1 MDRKTLEHIFEP
13 FFTTKETGKGTGLGL
28 ATVYGIVKQ
37 NNGFINVYSE
47 PDHGTIFKIFLPRSK
62 QRVAP
67 ELSQQQGLA
76 MDTGTVLL
84 VEDDEAVR
92 NMTFAMLCQ
101 IGYTVL
107 VATNPQDA
115 VEICRDTETVIDIIL
130 SDVIMPGMSS
140 REMIEK
146 IELLRPGIKVL
157 YMSGYT
163 KDLFLRRGTL
173 LEETEFI
180 QKPFDMISLHRK
192 MMQTVHGIISGAPS

>member
-1 MDRKTLEHIFEP
+1 
-13 FFTTKETGKGTGLGL
+13 
-28 ATVYGIVKQ
+28 
-37 NNGFINVYSE
+37 
-47 PDHGTIFKIFLPRSK
+47 
-62 QRVAP
+62 
-67 ELSQQQGLA
+67 
-76 MDTGTVLL
+76 
-84 VEDDEAVR
+84 
-92 NMTFAMLCQ
+92 
-101 IGYTVL
+101 
-107 VATNPQDA
+107 
-115 VEICRDTETVIDIIL
+115 
-130 SDVIMPGMSS
+130 MPGMSS